1 MSGFPVYTREKNM
14 KKSIQN
20 QCRFLIAAVLLSTC
34 ISTWAAPT
42 GRAQATPPN
51 ETELLREAQRL
62 DDEGSW
68 AEATITARMAMEAG
82 RESTAIN
89 YVDLDAGDLLVNL
102 LYKQGRY
109 VETRKAAEER
119 IAYWELKEVSF
130 GRTGRRDPRILRML
144 AMAIEASMMAGERT
158 EVARLQ
164 EKLFEIASPYPDS
177 WHLAPDEPRLRY
189 KLADFSMPLMLG
201 QWKLVNFDP
210 VDSREYGMYA
220 RYTQMLDGSEMTAE
234 IFLSY
239 EELQRAQSAA
249 QRQEWIESYQRFPTA
264 PAFALPMPDLP
275 FDGLPSVKVERKWG
289 CKSETCVGVHWIT
302 LHGDWKLDV
311 DITFHSPDRAKVA
324 EQLRQL
330 FAALKWPS
338 APVLFRDRT
347 MAEQIREMD
356 SHWKVPGGWSKAAEL
371 AEQALPDAFFR
382 EEIARVHAYL
392 GVAQYRRGD
401 LDAASRSL
409 GLALSGW
416 EYVPFFGTLYEVVVD
431 FAADL
436 AYRQG
441 RDPEAI
447 AWNRDLIDWQD
458 DTFDWGVPSDENA
471 LVHNWNGVKIPLRV
485 GDYRLRLG
493 TANRFFY
500 ENLQTHAQIGL
511 AVGSPQ
517 ANDDELEALLR
528 AFMTKNLRLFAGEIR
543 KTNFSPKNVGRTGHH
558 FSKKASNEKPLV
570 TGRKWEFEVTKLP
583 DDEGASAEKP
593 IAAFQGKTPRKMMFW
608 IVARDK
614 HRSILRAPITD
625 GDQSETA
632 ANEIAQALTW

>member
-1 MSGFPVYTREKNM
+1 MSGFPAYTREINM
-14 KKSIQN
+14 KSSIQN

-42 GRAQATPPN
+42 GRAQDPAPN
-51 ETELLREAQRL
+51 ATELLREAQRL
-62 DDEGSW
+62 NDEGSW
-68 AEATITARMAMEAG
+68 AEATITARVAMEAG
-82 RESTAIN
+82 RESPTIN

-102 LYKQGRY
+102 LHKQGRY

-119 IAYWELKEVSF
+119 IAYWELKEASF
-130 GRTGRRDPRILRML
+130 GRTGRRDPSILRML

-164 EKLFEIASPYPDS
+164 EKLFEVASPYPDS
-177 WHLAPDEPRLRY
+177 WRLAPDEPRLRY

-201 QWKLVNFDP
+201 QWKLVKFDP
-210 VDSREYGMYA
+210 VDFREYAAYA
-220 RYTQMLDGSEMTAE
+220 RYTQILEGSELTAE
-234 IFLSY
+234 ISLSY
-239 EELQRAQSAA
+239 EELQRKQSTA
-249 QRQEWIESYQRFPTA
+249 QRQEWVESYKRYPTA
-264 PAFALPMPDLP
+264 PAFALPMADLP

-289 CKSETCVGVHWIT
+289 CEREKCVGAHWIT
-302 LHGDWKLDV
+302 LHGDWQLDV
-311 DITFHSPDRAKVA
+311 DVTFHSPDRAQVA

-338 APVLFRDRT
+338 APALFRERT
-347 MAEQIREMD
+347 MAEQIRDMD

-371 AEQALPDAFFR
+371 AEQALPDAFFP
-382 EEIARVHAYL
+382 EEIARVNAYL

-401 LDAASRSL
+401 LDAAYNSL
-409 GLALSGW
+409 GLALSGR
-416 EYVPFFGTLYEVVVD
+416 EYVPFFGTLYEVVLD
-431 FAADL
+431 FAADI

-447 AWNRDLIDWQD
+447 AWNRALIDWQSY
-458 DTFDWGVPSDENA
+458 TLAWGVPSDENA
-471 LVHNWNGVKIPLRV
+471 LVHWNGIKLPLRV

-493 TANRFFY
+493 SANHFFY
-500 ENLQTHAQIGL
+500 ENLQTNAQIGL

-517 ANDDELEALLR
+517 ANEDELESLLR
-528 AFMTKNLRLFAGEIR
+528 AFMTKKFRLLAGEIR
-543 KTNFSPKNVGRTGHH
+543 KTNFSPTNVGRTGHH
-558 FSKKASNEKPLV
+558 FSKKASDEKPLV

-593 IAAFQGKTPRKMMFW
+593 IAAFQGKTPRKMVFW

-614 HRSILRAPITD
+614 HRSILRAPFMD